1 MNDMDSIKKSLEKKK
16 ALKYIMKYLVIVLGA
31 AVYAVGF
38 QFFLFPNAIVS
49 GGLVGIAMIINV
61 FTSLPVGMLT
71 FVMNVP
77 LFLVAWKHFG
87 LDFLLSSLAGV
98 ALSALLVDLFALKS
112 FVATNDP
119 MLASIIGGVIKGA
132 GLGMIY
138 YVGATTGGVDIVA
151 KFLRQ
156 RHAHIQFGTL
166 ILILDFVII
175 AAYAF
180 VLGRYESAMYSLI
193 AMFVV
198 SKVIDLVL
206 YGIDNSSV
214 CYIIS
219 EHSDELIT
227 EITSGRVHRGV
238 TILNGA
244 GAYSGKPEKILMC
257 VIKRNQ
263 ISEFRRLIRS
273 IDPHSFCIVTDAK
286 DVFGKGFENIAE
298 VK

>member
-1 MNDMDSIKKSLEKKK
+1 MDSIKKQLEKKK
-16 ALKYIMKYLVIVLGA
+16 ALKYLTKYLVIVVGA
-31 AVYAVGF
+31 AVYAIGF

-49 GGLVGIAMIINV
+49 GGVVGIAMIINV
-61 FTSLPVGMLT
+61 FTSLPVGLLT
-71 FVMNVP
+71 VVLNVP
-77 LFLVAWKHFG
+77 LFFIAWRHFG
-87 LDFLLSSLAGV
+87 LDFLLGSLAGV
-98 ALSALLVDLFALKS
+98 ALSSVMVDLFALS
-112 FVATNDP
+112 SLVATNDP

-156 RHAHIQFGTL
+156 RHAHINFGT
-166 ILILDFVII
+166 IMDVIII

-180 VLGRYESAMYSLI
+180 VLKRYESAMYSLV

-206 YGIDNSSV
+206 YGTDNSSV
-214 CYIIS
+214 CYVIS
-219 EHSDELIT
+219 EHSDEIIH
-227 EITSGRVHRGV
+227 EIISGRVHRGV

-244 GAYSGKPEKILMC
+244 GAYSGREEKILMC
-257 VIKRNQ
+257 VIKRQQ
-263 ISEFRRLIRS
+263 ISEFRRMIRS
-273 IDPHSFCIVTDAK
+273 IDPNSFCIVTDAK